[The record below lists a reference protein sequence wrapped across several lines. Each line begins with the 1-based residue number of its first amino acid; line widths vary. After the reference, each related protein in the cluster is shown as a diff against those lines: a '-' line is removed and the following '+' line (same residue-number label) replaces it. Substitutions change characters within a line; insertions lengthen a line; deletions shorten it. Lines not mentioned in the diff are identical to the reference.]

1 MIVQKV
7 HGTIMTKKNQNKN
20 KLTLDERISNL
31 KKQVMQNAITMRKK
45 IKNGTIFKF
54 KKFSKKQK
62 KVLTWWNDKSPVKD
76 KNGIIADGSIRA
88 GKTLSMS
95 LSFVLWAMTKFKGEN
110 FIMAGKTVG
119 AFRRNVL
126 FWLKLML
133 RVQGYHIKDRR
144 SDNLVEV
151 SKRRKNKL
159 FLYLWR

>member
-1 MIVQKV
+1 M
-7 HGTIMTKKNQNKN
+7 TMRIMNQNE
-20 KLTLDERISNL
+20 LTIDERISNL
-31 KKQVMQNAITMRKK
+31 KKQVMQNAITLKKK
-45 IKNGTIFKF
+45 IRNGTVFKF

-95 LSFVLWAMTKFKGEN
+95 LSFVLWAMTKFKGQN

-144 SDNLVEV
+144 SDNLVEI

-159 FLYLWR
+159 LLYLWR

>member
-7 HGTIMTKKNQNKN
+7 HGMIMTKKKKN
-20 KLTLDERISNL
+20 KSELTIDERISNL

-62 KVLTWWNDKSPVKD
+62 KILTWWNDKSPVKD